1 VPFRIALSI
10 AILTILACPALAQE
24 REPVITL
31 RRTSCYGTCPVYSLE
46 VFADGFIRFV
56 GTDFVQ
62 YIGEQ
67 RAVVPPEA
75 VENLVAYLLKTDYF
89 ALQEKYETCK
99 DSKGRTFFITDLPTV
114 ITSLRVGTAKK
125 TVLHYACAP
134 RRLEQL
140 EDEIDRVANTK
151 RWIGNPPAKG
161 PIPTLQAPL
170 PTSLRPP
177 AS

>member
-1 VPFRIALSI
+1 MEHVQSI
-10 AILTILACPALAQE
+10 PSKFSLTA
-24 REPVITL
+24 
-31 RRTSCYGTCPVYSLE
+31 SFDSLE
-46 VFADGFIRFV
+46 PTLFSTQGS
-56 GTDFVQ
+56 
-62 YIGEQ
+62 GELSF
-67 RAVVPPEA
+67 RARSLKD
-75 VENLVAYLLKTDYF
+75 LVAYLLKTDYL

-99 DSKGRTFFITDLPTV
+99 DRKGRTFFITDLPTV

-151 RWIGNPPAKG
+151 RWIGNPPPSG

-177 AS
+177 ES